1 MDGLP
6 AAGEKNF
13 RPDHEKTSK
22 NLTKPW
28 ETESSTISSEV
39 SKTDDQ
45 KKQKAKNKK
54 QKYKTAPLLRRGQ
67 LINCQVITV
76 GVILDISCEICQ
88 ISLLIHVEREMFCNL
103 GRKT

>member
-45 KKQKAKNKK
+45 KK
-54 QKYKTAPLLRRGQ
+54 TEPWLSELSELSR
-67 LINCQVITV
+67 L
-76 GVILDISCEICQ
+76 
-88 ISLLIHVEREMFCNL
+88 M
-103 GRKT
+103 